1 MAARSHRPEAPAPG
15 GASRMI
21 ASKLKTAP
29 AYMPITRAEGKAQ
42 LNIETAFTD
51 DDTSI
56 DNFIKQAA
64 AYFFNR
70 TGRQLIQATWQ
81 LALDDWHYSD
91 YCLELPVGP
100 VVEVSSVKYYDES
113 NVLQTLA
120 TSEYRLNNFQEPAQL
135 ELFGTLPGLYD
146 RTDAV
151 LVEYIA
157 GCGASAANEA
167 AQQAAI
173 DSADKALIK
182 ILLTLFYEYR
192 DGNFPSA
199 SIETLK
205 ILFSERRIYTKTFYE
220 HA

>member
-1 MAARSHRPEAPAPG
+1 MGRSQRAEAQAPG
-15 GASRMI
+15 GACRMI

-29 AYMPITRAEGKAQ
+29 AYMPITRTEGKAQ

-81 LALDDWHYSD
+81 LALDDWHYSEN

-100 VVEVSSVKYYDES
+100 VVEVSSVKYYDE
-113 NVLQTLA
+113 NNTLQTLA

-151 LVEYIA
+151 LIEYIA
-157 GCGASAANEA
+157 GCGASGANEA

-173 DSADKALIK
+173 DQSDKTLIK
-182 ILLTLFYEYR
+182 LLLTLFYEYR
-192 DGNFPSA
+192 DGNFPSGTL
-199 SIETLK
+199 ETLK